1 MFSRLYDESRMNTTL
16 LPSDYMLAFDS
27 REPIMIAQ
35 VAEDEIEARV
45 GLEQAPM
52 IRPATEADVPAIVR
66 VVNENA
72 RLGHLLPRS
81 AENIRASLPNWLVA
95 EVDGLVVGI
104 GSLLT
109 MSPTLV
115 EVRSLAVLPNYRRYG
130 VGALLVRELVEQARA
145 RGIPTVF
152 ALTRAVSFFERLGF
166 VVTDRDR
173 FPEKVWKDC
182 VICPLQHACDETA
195 VVYELNI

>member
-1 MFSRLYDESRMNTTL
+1 
-16 LPSDYMLAFDS
+16 
-27 REPIMIAQ
+27 MITR
-35 VAEDEIEARV
+35 VAEDQVYITA
-45 GLEQAPM
+45 APADAPV
-52 IRPATEADVPAIVR
+52 IRPATDADVPAIVS

-95 EVDGLVVGI
+95 EVDNQVVGI
-104 GSLLT
+104 GSLLA

-115 EVRSLAVLPNYRRYG
+115 EVRSLTVLPNYRRYG
-130 VGALLVRELVEQARA
+130 IGALLVRGLVEQARE

-182 VICPLQHACDETA
+182 VVCPLQHACDETA
-195 VVYELNI
+195 VVLEL